1 MLLYLLIFVLTALHL
16 RLTKT
21 SLKASLK
28 ALRKDVFTQ
37 PAVELVDKYEE
48 ERLRMQVLVFGLLHG
63 FATQIC
69 FPAFLVALCCFLE
82 ERSAAWLML
91 MAPLAVSYSVH
102 CCIEAGLLAVE
113 TRADF
118 HSLRALCTLVFG
130 IWYCAIALQSQLD
143 ALCLIEVVWC
153 VAMILAAFVF
163 FQYTL
168 LVPIHLAGAALLIYK
183 RFELAAVDHFSSSLV
198 CAWLSV
204 HTCVF
209 FGVVAS
215 TYAIQRHIMAKVV
228 SDSHAS
234 YLGAFRT
241 VLNGVSDGGVVLSL
255 GDFRMLE
262 DASSIER
269 LLKRPG
275 LANTSFLELLLDT
288 ASRQGFVEFLQ
299 SENVSQGSS
308 VPPGLKISLQG
319 SEGPVSLDIFCT
331 RGDGYYLCA
340 LKEEPGQYPV
350 PPDAADANPVIRQ
363 TGLQAPGSS
372 TSSGK
377 SQEVVTTFSGLV
389 QALLLVNNETHDLD
403 VEEVTLS
410 FCRRSRRDRLPTLR
424 QFVRVNDWERLQP
437 IFQKLGNLE
446 PNDEAASIKLQS
458 SLRVRVPGSYD
469 NYLYAKDA
477 CLSLADEMGQGR
489 IQTFQIALS
498 NFASYKSRKSEG
510 TEDMESINED

>member
-1 MLLYLLIFVLTALHL
+1 
-16 RLTKT
+16 
-21 SLKASLK
+21 
-28 ALRKDVFTQ
+28 
-37 PAVELVDKYEE
+37 
-48 ERLRMQVLVFGLLHG
+48 
-63 FATQIC
+63 
-69 FPAFLVALCCFLE
+69 
-82 ERSAAWLML
+82 
-91 MAPLAVSYSVH
+91 
-102 CCIEAGLLAVE
+102 
-113 TRADF
+113 
-118 HSLRALCTLVFG
+118 
-130 IWYCAIALQSQLD
+130 
-143 ALCLIEVVWC
+143 
-153 VAMILAAFVF
+153 
-163 FQYTL
+163 
-168 LVPIHLAGAALLIYK
+168 
-183 RFELAAVDHFSSSLV
+183 
-198 CAWLSV
+198 
-204 HTCVF
+204 
-209 FGVVAS
+209 
-215 TYAIQRHIMAKVV
+215 MAKVV

-498 NFASYKSRKSEG
+498 NFASYKSRNSEG
-510 TEDMESINED
+510 TEDLESINED